1 MVVYIVGDIVFIGN
15 IPFTLLSQLSKEIT
29 MLKKKM
35 LKALN
40 DHINAEMC
48 SSYLY
53 LAMEAYF
60 QSISLKGFAAWMRA
74 QVQEE
79 LMHGMKFYDFVSER
93 GGKVTLEAIAKPE
106 TSWDSPLAVFEA
118 VRKHEEHVT
127 SLINDLVDLAISE
140 KDHATNN
147 FLQWFVSEQ
156 VEEEASVG
164 EIVEKLKLI
173 KNDSS
178 GLFMIDAELGKRVF
192 TMPATA
198 GQ

>member
-1 MVVYIVGDIVFIGN
+1 
-15 IPFTLLSQLSKEIT
+15 

-40 DHINAEMC
+40 DQINAEMF

-53 LAMEAYF
+53 LSMEAYF
-60 QSISLKGFAAWMRA
+60 QSISLTGFAAWMRV

-79 LMHGMKFYDFVSER
+79 LFHSMKFYDFVNER

-106 TSWDSPLAVFEA
+106 SSWASPLAAFQA
-118 VRKHEEHVT
+118 ILSHEEHVT

-156 VEEEASVG
+156 VEEESITSELVQ
-164 EIVEKLKLI
+164 KLKLI
-173 KNDSS
+173 
-178 GLFMIDAELGKRVF
+178 
-192 TMPATA
+192 TYTPP
-198 GQ
+198 

>member
-1 MVVYIVGDIVFIGN
+1 
-15 IPFTLLSQLSKEIT
+15 

-40 DHINAEMC
+40 DQINAEMF

-53 LAMEAYF
+53 LSMESYF
-60 QSISLKGFAAWMRA
+60 QSISLTGFAAWMRA

-79 LMHGMKFYDFVSER
+79 LMHGMKFYDFVGER
-93 GGKVTLEAIAKPE
+93 GGKVTLEAITKPE
-106 TSWDSPLAVFEA
+106 STWASPLAGFEA
-118 VRKHEEHVT
+118 IQKHEEHVT

-173 KNDSS
+173 KDNPS
-178 GLFMIDAELGKRVF
+178 GLFMMDAELGKRVF
-192 TMPATA
+192 VMPTTPTE
-198 GQ
+198 